1 MSLMLLICRNTLS
14 ISLML
19 YVSKI
24 IHNVSNLDLFSLSI
38 PLSPSV
44 CVGGGGVS
52 LAKGFSILLA
62 LSRTQPWFC

>member
-44 CVGGGGVS
+44 CVGGGGSV
-52 LAKGFSILLA
+52 
-62 LSRTQPWFC
+62 